1 MIELEIQALAA
12 SREGLLIEMSRSILT
27 AGFTLRR
34 QRLVPDAHGILLTVV
49 VRGPSRGRRALE
61 KLLDASDRLVSF
73 KIAPVVDGELKP
85 HFAASLPRS
94 MRGPAAPAD
103 STAIEPVAVAASGE
117 RNLDQPTAVAASV
130 AADVPQSPPAEPD
143 PEIEF
148 IQPIARQPVAAALSP
163 IAAQPFVEVVR
174 AGPDE
179 AAVAKALSS
188 LEYDYPRLLPQL
200 LTLQAAVPEAAR
212 ESSLELAGRRTG
224 GWVFAREYA
233 LDNDL
238 DLLDAI
244 SRIGAP
250 ALRALVEVDQ
260 HDALLHILN
269 SPLCVVDGQSG
280 CSFFRGFLEGLLG
293 PAIAPRGLSIFP
305 VCCCSYGAQEC
316 VLAISD

>member
-1 MIELEIQALAA
+1 MIELEIQALSA
-12 SREGLLIEMSRSILT
+12 SREGLLIEMSRFILT
-27 AGFTLRR
+27 AGFTVRR
-34 QRLVPDAHGILLTVV
+34 QRLVQDAHGILLTVV

-61 KLLDASDRLVSF
+61 KLLDACDRLVSF

-85 HFAASLPRS
+85 HFAASLPRA
-94 MRGPAAPAD
+94 MREPAAPPD
-103 STAIEPVAVAASGE
+103 CTATESISAAASDE
-117 RNLDQPTAVAASV
+117 RNMDQPTAIAAPVAANV
-130 AADVPQSPPAEPD
+130 AQSPPTQ

-148 IQPIARQPVAAALSP
+148 IQPIAGHPVAAPLSA
-163 IAAQPFVEVVR
+163 IAGEAFIEVVR
-174 AGPDE
+174 VGPDE
-179 AAVAKALSS
+179 AAVAKALNS
-188 LEYDYPRLLPQL
+188 LEYDYPCLLPQL
-200 LTLQAAVPEAAR
+200 LALQAAVPEAAR

-233 LDNDL
+233 LDGGL

-260 HDALLHILN
+260 RNALVHILN
-269 SPLCVVDGQSG
+269 SPLCVVDGPSG

-293 PAIAPRGLSIFP
+293 PAIAPRSLSIFP